1 MMNVE
6 VVDLRLVNGDGKLK
20 ALVAVKFSDSL
31 IVRGF
36 SVLDGKKGVFV
47 KLPSK
52 LAKDGRWI
60 DTIAVDDFL
69 KQAIEDK
76 VLDQYE
82 SASKEEA

>member
-1 MMNVE
+1 MTVE
-6 VVDLRLVNGDGKLK
+6 VVDLRLANGDEKLK
-20 ALVAVKFSDSL
+20 AFAAIKFSDSL

-36 SVLDGKKGVFV
+36 SVMDGVKGVFV

-76 VLDQYE
+76 VLDAYEKE
-82 SASKEEA
+82 SA

>member
-6 VVDLRLVNGDGKLK
+6 VVDLRLANGDGKLK
-20 ALVAVKFSDSL
+20 ALVSIKFAESL

-36 SVLDGKKGVFV
+36 SVVEGKKGMIV

-52 LAKDGRWI
+52 PTKDGRWV

-69 KQAIEDK
+69 KMEIENK
-76 VLDQYE
+76 VLDAYE
-82 SASKEEA
+82 SFLKEA